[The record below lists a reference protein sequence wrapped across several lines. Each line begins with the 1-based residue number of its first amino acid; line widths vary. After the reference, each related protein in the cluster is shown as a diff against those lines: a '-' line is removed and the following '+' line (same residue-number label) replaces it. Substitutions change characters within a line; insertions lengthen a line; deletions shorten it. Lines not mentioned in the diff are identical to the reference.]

1 MTTLSKKK
9 DMGYAKINKR
19 HAQESMMK
27 KKRELDTWRSKVFK
41 KKIGHMMVQIFKHE
55 HIAHVQT
62 KNVERNSSWKEF
74 THYPNPYTCTS
85 WSRIM
90 TCFLLRIR
98 SLTQQHMRNRC
109 AFNLS
114 PYHELHISLFR
125 GRIKRRQHFALVR
138 NPKRKKRYPREQIE
152 ELGYTWFWKSIKPK
166 FLSKEAKEPKV

>member
-1 MTTLSKKK
+1 
-9 DMGYAKINKR
+9 MGYAKRNKR

-27 KKRELDTWRSKVFK
+27 KKRVGHMKVQSIK
-41 KKIGHMMVQIFKHE
+41 KKRVGHMNE
-55 HIAHVQT
+55 
-62 KNVERNSSWKEF
+62 ERNSSWKEF
-74 THYPNPYTCTS
+74 RHHPHRNPYTSTS

-138 NPKRKKRYPREQIE
+138 NPKSKKRDPRKQTE
-152 ELGYTWFWKSIKPK
+152 ELGHIWFWKFIKPK
-166 FLSKEAKEPKV
+166 FLSKGG

>member
-1 MTTLSKKK
+1 MLFVTILSKVTRTWAKEIKNMLKK
-9 DMGYAKINKR
+9 AWW
-19 HAQESMMK
+19 

-41 KKIGHMMVQIFKHE
+41 KNRVGHMNE
-55 HIAHVQT
+55 
-62 KNVERNSSWKEF
+62 ERNSSWKEF
-74 THYPNPYTCTS
+74 RHHPHRNPYTCTS
-85 WSRIM
+85 WSRVM

-138 NPKRKKRYPREQIE
+138 NPKSKKRDLREQTE
-152 ELGYTWFWKSIKPK
+152 ELGYVWFWKFIKPK
-166 FLSKEAKEPKV
+166 FLSKGDLGT